1 MDKQCFY
8 FDIILA
14 DREISF
20 GQRDV
25 DYPYDDDLEID
36 LDSQRIKISL
46 V

>member
-1 MDKQCFY
+1 MFI
-8 FDIILA
+8 FFHIILA
-14 DREISF
+14 DPEISF

-25 DYPYDDDLEID
+25 DYPYDDDLKID